1 MGESSPTSGRTSGGS
16 PTSIGPDVEATFA
29 TSAPVTLSTSVGT
42 TMAISGARATS
53 LPRPSRMLIPI
64 AVAAV
69 SIEAR
74 SKDCHWRSVFRA
86 FSRVLSPLVFTPVAS
101 ASWPRI
107 RISPTPNMNPAITD
121 ADTNRISRANPS
133 AVARSMNNPARTVSV
148 ARVRIGSVGP
158 AFITSAVVTAA
169 AEVVAT
175 TITVVDCRNPPAT
188 GPAKEAYRPA
198 IGLAPASTAVAIP
211 SGTDPIAPARPAM
224 VSRPHATLV
233 MADSLC

>member
-1 MGESSPTSGRTSGGS
+1 
-16 PTSIGPDVEATFA
+16 
-29 TSAPVTLSTSVGT
+29 
-42 TMAISGARATS
+42 
-53 LPRPSRMLIPI
+53 MLIAI

-86 FSRVLSPLVFTPVAS
+86 FSRVDPPLVVTPVAS

-107 RISPTPNMNPAITD
+107 RISPTPNMNPPITE
-121 ADTNRISRANPS
+121 ADTNRISLANPRR
-133 AVARSMNNPARTVSV
+133 VASSMNAPARMVRV
-148 ARVRIGSVGP
+148 ARVRIGSAGP

-175 TITVVDCRNPPAT
+175 TITVVDCSSPPAA
-188 GPAKEAYRPA
+188 GPANDAYSPA

-211 SGTDPIAPARPAM
+211 SGTDPIAPASPAM
-224 VSRPHATLV
+224 VSRPQGTFAISRAPGYWRIMATRRSASVSAISSPDRSRVTRLMV
-233 MADSLC
+233 PVNGNAPVYSSGAAGSPPS